1 MKKHAGR
8 PPKSGDIPMD
18 ERLEIRLLPGEKTAY
33 TQASKEA
40 DMKLSDWIRV
50 KLNMAAK
57 RALKDHRAGQ

>member
-8 PPKSGDIPMD
+8 PPKSGDTPRD
-18 ERLEIRLLPGEKTAY
+18 DRLDIRLLPGEKAAY
-33 TQASKEA
+33 TQAANEA

-57 RALKDHRAGQ
+57 RALKDHRAG